1 MAQKAQLTSASN
13 IVWSGGDL
21 FNGYVLL
28 IAALPSS
35 GGGSWSRVALR
46 NTRPALCVPLRYR
59 VPIREGQYVP
69 DAQIWRTDALVPPN
83 VRYSAFFYDSTDR
96 LIAIGAD
103 LFAVAADLY
112 TLAPPVL
119 NDPLTAVVSP
129 TPETVPSVPVVVYPN
144 APGREDVAGTKNG
157 LNTTFAVSRNAAVVF
172 IIWNGQVL
180 DEGVGYTRV
189 GTAIEMVVAPSTID
203 TLEAVLW

>member
-1 MAQKAQLTSASN
+1 MAQKAQLTSAGN

-28 IAALPSS
+28 IAAPPSS
-35 GGGSWSRVALR
+35 GGSSWTRVALK
-46 NTRPALCVPLRYR
+46 NSRPALCVPLRYR

-83 VRYSAFFYDSTDR
+83 VRYCAFFYDSTDR
-96 LIAIGAD
+96 LIAVSAA
-103 LFAVAADLY
+103 LFAVTADMY

-119 NDPLTAVVSP
+119 ADPAVEVIPP
-129 TPETVPSVPVVVYPN
+129 TPETVPSAPVVVYN
-144 APGREDVAGTKNG
+144 TPGREDLVGAKNSV
-157 LNTTFAVSRNAAVVF
+157 NQTFSISRAAAVVLVM
-172 IIWNGQVL
+172 WNGQVL

-189 GTAIEMVVAPSTID
+189 GTVITMAVPPAAGDS
-203 TLEAVLW
+203 LEALLW